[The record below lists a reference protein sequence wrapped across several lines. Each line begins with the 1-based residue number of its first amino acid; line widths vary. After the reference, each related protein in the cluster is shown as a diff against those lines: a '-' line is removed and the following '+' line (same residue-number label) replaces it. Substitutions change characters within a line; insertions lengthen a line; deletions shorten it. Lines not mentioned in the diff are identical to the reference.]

1 MSEQVLRFLQ
11 EKPKREIQ
19 FGYSRISQELLPTF
33 EIKTKV
39 IKITRCV
46 TFNFP
51 YLPNCVIRI
60 VNYDKSANASKGNIS
75 RRPQVFHYF

>member
-1 MSEQVLRFLQ
+1 MSEQFLRFLQ
-11 EKPKREIQ
+11 KKPKREIQ

-39 IKITRCV
+39 VKITRCV

-51 YLPNCVIRI
+51 YLPNC

>member
-33 EIKTKV
+33 EIKQKLS
-39 IKITRCV
+39 R
-46 TFNFP
+46 
-51 YLPNCVIRI
+51 LPDVSLLISHI
-60 VNYDKSANASKGNIS
+60 YQTVSYVNYDT
-75 RRPQVFHYF
+75 